1 MKLVR
6 VTEPAQEFITLAD
19 VEGQTRLQGLL
30 SAEADTVEMMI
41 SAVRERAESVTRR
54 ALVTQV
60 WELTLDAFPAS
71 REAITLPL
79 PPLQSVDFIKYIDFN
94 GNEQTLDPLTY
105 RVGKASEPGYV
116 KPLYNINWPATLQD
130 SDVVTVRFT
139 CGYGPIAP
147 STSNNVPK
155 AIKQWCLINVANLV
169 ENRETLGVAYRETK
183 YDLSTL
189 ADGLIENYRITR
201 L

>member
-1 MKLVR
+1 MKLTR
-6 VTEPAQEFITLAD
+6 VTEPVQEIVTLAE
-19 VEGQTRLQGLL
+19 VEGQTRLQGQL
-30 SAEADTVEMMI
+30 SAEADTVELMI

-54 ALVTQV
+54 ALITQV
-60 WELTLDAFPAS
+60 WELTLDAFPVG
-71 REAITLPL
+71 REAISLPL
-79 PPLQSVDFIKYIDFN
+79 PPLQSVDFIKYIDTE
-94 GNEQTLDPLTY
+94 GNEQTLDPATY
-105 RVGKASEPGYV
+105 RVGKASEPGYA
-116 KPLYNINWPATLQD
+116 KPLYNINWPVTLQD

-147 STSNNVPK
+147 STSDNVPK
-155 AIKQWCLINVANLV
+155 AIKQWCLINVANLF

-189 ADGLIENYRITR
+189 ADGLIENYRITK